1 MKLKGAI
8 CAAVITLAVSACND
22 FLKGGDL
29 TKDPNN
35 PLEAS
40 SQQLFA
46 AVQSNMWLYQ
56 TSDLARLTSMWT
68 QQATGAARQMQ
79 GEYLYTGVVEG
90 TFDGQFGQAYAGGG
104 LLDLRKIEAQSGQV
118 GDSLFVGIAKVMEAW
133 FIGSTA
139 DIWGDIPY
147 NQADSF
153 FVYPTPVLDPQQQ
166 VYDSVQAKLTEA
178 IAEMGTGLGK
188 GPGGFDLVYGGKA
201 ALWTELAHTLKAR
214 FYLHTAEV
222 VGAQAYTNALAEAQ
236 LGISSDNHS
245 YVANFSG
252 SQAAES
258 NPWWQFADA
267 NGGTGRAGDIIGV
280 PSHLDSLL
288 RNNDPRDTVYF
299 ATIDTTY
306 IKRPVGHP
314 PVIDPTFHAGD
325 STVVDTANASGSF
338 FNADRL
344 SPTFS
349 QPFVTYNENLLI
361 EAESQFQLGQTG
373 PALITLNLER
383 AAWATPGTNAISG
396 QGWHPVVIL
405 APEGSVSLSAIMT
418 EKYITLFQNIEVW
431 NDYKRT
437 CLPALTPIAG
447 GVDGVIPGRFLYP
460 LGERQTNPNVPPPS
474 AQPLRNW
481 NDPNPCTGT

>member
-1 MKLKGAI
+1 MRLKGAI
-8 CAAVITLAVSACND
+8 CAAVFTLAASGCNN

-35 PLEAS
+35 PLVAS

-56 TSDLARLTSMWT
+56 SSDLSRLTSLWM
-68 QQATGAARQMQ
+68 QQVTGAARQAQ
-79 GEYLYTGVVEG
+79 GQYLYIGVVEG
-90 TFDGQFGQAYAGGG
+90 TFDGQFSQAYAGGG
-104 LLDLRKIEAQSGQV
+104 LLDIRKIEAQSATV

-139 DIWGDIPY
+139 DVWGDIPY

-178 IAEMGTGLGK
+178 IAAMATGEGA
-188 GPGGFDLVYGGKA
+188 GPGGFDLVYGGDG

-222 VGAQAYTNALAEAQ
+222 IGAPAYTNALAEAQ
-236 LGISSDNHS
+236 MGISSDDNS
-245 YVANFSG
+245 YIANLSG
-252 SQAAES
+252 SQQAES
-258 NPWWQFADA
+258 NPWWQYDDVD
-267 NGGTGRAGDIIGV
+267 GGTGRAGDIVAV

-288 RNNDPRDTVYF
+288 RGHDPRDTVYF
-299 ATIDTTY
+299 ATI
-306 IKRPVGHP
+306 VG
-314 PVIDPTFHAGD
+314 T
-325 STVVDTANASGSF
+325 DTAYADQSF
-338 FNADRL
+338 FNPGRL
-344 SPTFS
+344 NATFS

-361 EAESQFQLGQTG
+361 EAESQFALGQTG
-373 PALITLNLER
+373 PALTSLNLER
-383 AAWATPGTNAISG
+383 LAWASPGTNAISG
-396 QGWHPVVIL
+396 KSWHPVVLL
-405 APEGSVSLSAIMT
+405 APEGSVSLNAIMT

-447 GVDGVIPGRFLYP
+447 GVNGVIPGRFLYP
-460 LGERQTNPNVPPPS
+460 LGERQTNPNIPPPAS
-474 AQPLRNW
+474 QPARNW
-481 NDPNPCTGT
+481 NDPNPCSTP